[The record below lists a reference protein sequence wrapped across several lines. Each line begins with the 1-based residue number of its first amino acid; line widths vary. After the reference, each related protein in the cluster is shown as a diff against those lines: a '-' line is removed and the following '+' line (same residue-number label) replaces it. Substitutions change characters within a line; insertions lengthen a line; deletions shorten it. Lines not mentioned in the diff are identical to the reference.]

1 MLMGNTLGLWRHS
14 GALLLRVEYTRRKSI
29 YFPEPNIVRLSW
41 SRIDFFPKSNI
52 TKLFRRRREI
62 VLELEIFAELAQ
74 AQV

>member
-1 MLMGNTLGLWRHS
+1 MFVELD
-14 GALLLRVEYTRRKSI
+14 LLLRVEYTRRGSI
-29 YFPEPNIVRLSW
+29 YFPKSNIIRLSW
-41 SRIDFFPKSNI
+41 SRIDFFPKLNI